1 MAATVGNKHK
11 IYVSTNAFRESHF
24 ASIIETCQEYK
35 IQNIELSF
43 IATMDEKEIQGLSH
57 LCNSMEFQFLIH
69 NYFPRPREPFVLNLA
84 SNNERSLSLSLEHC
98 KKAIDLSAALHAPF
112 YSVHA
117 GFCFSASPEHLG
129 QTIKEVC
136 FIPKEVARRIFIRS
150 LQNLADYA
158 MGKDVWIAIENHV
171 VEARNLVNGENK
183 YLLGATAEELLDLLA
198 SIQRENVG
206 VLLDLGHLKIS
217 ANTLGIS
224 PEKFIKDLS
233 PKVIALHL
241 HENNGIMD
249 EHSIIFRDS
258 WFWKPIKENIS
269 GDIYCILEVNRIEAK
284 EINEQVKLIS
294 SLYYDG
300 GKDHEI

>member
-1 MAATVGNKHK
+1 
-11 IYVSTNAFRESHF
+11 
-24 ASIIETCQEYK
+24 
-35 IQNIELSF
+35 
-43 IATMDEKEIQGLSH
+43 
-57 LCNSMEFQFLIH
+57 
-69 NYFPRPREPFVLNLA
+69 
-84 SNNERSLSLSLEHC
+84 
-98 KKAIDLSAALHAPF
+98 LHAPF

-129 QTIKEVC
+129 QTITEAC
-136 FIPKEVARRIFIRS
+136 LIPKEEARRIFIRS

-158 MGKDVWIAIENHV
+158 RGRNVWIAIENHV
-171 VEARNLVNGENK
+171 VEARNLVKGENK

-233 PKVIALHL
+233 PRVIALHL
-241 HENNGIMD
+241 HENNGITD

-269 GDIYCILEVNRIEAK
+269 KDIYCILEVNRIKAK
-284 EINEQVKLIS
+284 EINKQVKLIS
-294 SLYYDG
+294 SLYYNG
-300 GKDHEI
+300 GQDHEI